1 MRRNRLLQLLADN
14 RQVPQRAFTVRAA
27 AAADEAEIL
36 LYDTI
41 VDSALEAEWWG
52 GVAPEP
58 FVKALREIDASTIHL
73 RINSP
78 GGSVFAA
85 RAMETALREHKA
97 RIVVHIDAL
106 AASAAS
112 VLAMAGDEIIMS
124 KGAMMMIHNAWTITW
139 GNAAELKATAALL
152 DKIDGTL
159 VETYADR
166 SGTSAA
172 DIRAWMA
179 AETWF
184 TAQEAIDAGLAD
196 KVAEAGSAAAQARWN
211 LEAFRNTPTGCTT
224 REAAAPDDRPQGE
237 GAGAPSVAPPVQT
250 PAQYASA
257 DHRERINQRAHRMRV
272 AAPIE

>member
-1 MRRNRLLQLLADN
+1 MRNRLIQLLADN
-14 RQVPQRAFTVRAA
+14 RQAADRAFTVRAI
-27 AAADEAEIL
+27 ADNEAEIL

-41 VDSALEAEWWG
+41 VDTALEAEWWG

-58 FVKALREIDASTIHL
+58 FVKALREITASTIHL

-85 RAMETALREHKA
+85 RAMETALREHSA
-97 RIVVHIDAL
+97 RVVVHIDAL

-112 VLAMAGDEIIMS
+112 FLAMAGDEIVMS
-124 KGAMMMIHNAWTITW
+124 KGAMMMIHKAWTWTW
-139 GNAAELKATAALL
+139 GNADELKATAALL

-166 SGTSAA
+166 SSTSAD

-196 KVAEAGSAAAQARWN
+196 KLAESEPTAAQARWN
-211 LEAFRNTPTGCTT
+211 LSAYSH
-224 REAAAPDDRPQGE
+224 APKPRQSENDPVPQI
-237 GAGAPSVAPPVQT
+237 V
-250 PAQYASA
+250 PAHASA
-257 DHRERINQRAHRMRV
+257 DHRHRQQQRLRALRLAV
-272 AAPIE
+272 PIE